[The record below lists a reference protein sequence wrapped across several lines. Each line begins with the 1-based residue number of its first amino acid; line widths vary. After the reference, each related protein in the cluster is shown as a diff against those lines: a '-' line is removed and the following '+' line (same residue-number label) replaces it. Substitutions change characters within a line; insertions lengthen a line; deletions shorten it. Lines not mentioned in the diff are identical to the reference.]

1 MKLKDTTV
9 VFNRTPYTEAI
20 EQAADA
26 VWATVGL
33 EPTCTSGN
41 DGTHGTRSLHY
52 ADRALDL
59 RFWDILEVFAQRL
72 RDTLPEYYDVLVE
85 KDHFHL
91 EADRVKE
98 QKFLEKKA

>member
-1 MKLKDTTV
+1 MKIKDTTV

-41 DGTHGTRSLHY
+41 DGKHGTRSLHY

-59 RFWDILEVFAQRL
+59 RFWDILEVFAKRL
-72 RDTLPEYYDVLVE
+72 RETLPEYYDVVVE
-85 KDHFHL
+85 KDHFHV
-91 EADRVKE
+91 EADRMKE
-98 QKFLEKKA
+98 QRFLEKKA

>member
-9 VFNRTPYTEAI
+9 VFNRNPYTEAI

-41 DGTHGTRSLHY
+41 DGKHGPRSLHA

-59 RFWDILEVFAQRL
+59 RFWDLLDVYAQKL
-72 RDTLPEYYDVLVE
+72 RDCLPEYYDVVVE
-85 KDHFHL
+85 KDHFHV
-91 EADRVKE
+91 ESDRVKE
-98 QKFLEKKA
+98 AKFLGKKT